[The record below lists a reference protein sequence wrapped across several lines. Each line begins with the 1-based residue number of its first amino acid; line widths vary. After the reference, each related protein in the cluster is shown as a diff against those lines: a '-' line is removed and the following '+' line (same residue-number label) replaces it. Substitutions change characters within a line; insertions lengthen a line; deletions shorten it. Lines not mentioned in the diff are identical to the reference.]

1 MTMLQDVS
9 IWLYD
14 IKKCGYYS
22 YRGAEG
28 RAPLFGG
35 TAQTFAALLQWV
47 DGKLLGQTAT
57 YGANEGD
64 EVAQAYLLDIHHGA
78 HGDYLVG
85 IWNRLPGNKHHVS
98 SVGIGDVVGAASAEV
113 TAIDRDRIPGFAT
126 YFWVMPAQNRVAS
139 IGLKHLSH
147 GLINFGNYF
156 GGFLKFINP
165 DHVVPGDP
173 GPNDELVVDGYR
185 SDPTAEPHP
194 AGVRPT
200 FNVKSISRGG
210 DIDFL
215 QQNVA
220 LISKVTCKTVISTM
234 EPGQRTW
241 LQSML
246 DISRI
251 AKAPPPNVVD
261 APIRVEF
268 PISLTVEELNGSI
281 AAWEE
286 DISDSGENDLG
297 FRLSDGRQK
306 WLRKSHARQ
315 SQRLDVEWVDDELI
329 NLAALLQQLQVHRL
343 SVLALG

>member
-1 MTMLQDVS
+1 MLQDVS

-35 TAQTFAALLQWV
+35 IGPTFAALQHWV

-64 EVAQAYLLDIHHGA
+64 EVAEAYLLDIHDGA
-78 HGDYLVG
+78 HGDYLVA
-85 IWNRLPGNKHHVS
+85 IWNRLPGNRHHVS
-98 SVGIGDVVGAASAEV
+98 SVAIGDVVGAASAEV
-113 TAIDRDRIPGFAT
+113 TEIDRNRIPGFAT
-126 YFWVMPAQNRVAS
+126 YFWVMPAERRVAA

-156 GGFLKFINP
+156 SGFLKFINP
-165 DHVVPGDP
+165 DHVVLGDP
-173 GPNDELVVDGYR
+173 GPNDELLVEGYR
-185 SDPTAEPHP
+185 SDPAADPYP

-210 DIDFL
+210 EIHFL
-215 QQNVA
+215 QENVA
-220 LISKVTCKTVISTM
+220 SISKVMCKTVISTT
-234 EPGQRTW
+234 EPGQRSW

-251 AKAPPPNVVD
+251 GKAPPPNVVD

-268 PISLTVEELNGSI
+268 PISLTLEELNSSI
-281 AAWEE
+281 EAWEE
-286 DISDSGENDLG
+286 DISDSSENDLG
-297 FRLSDGRQK
+297 FRLNDGRLK
-306 WLRKSHARQ
+306 WLRKSHART
-315 SQRLDVEWVDDELI
+315 SQRLNVEWVDDELVE
-329 NLAALLQQLQVHRL
+329 LAALLRQLQVHRAT
-343 SVLALG
+343 VLNLG